1 MEKEV
6 LTKLSE
12 GPFIEWDLAKL
23 YSSSD
28 DPALINDLRYVI
40 LKKDELMKEFKGRI
54 AAESIEAC
62 ELRLVFEKI
71 EEVMSKFAKP
81 SMFAYL
87 SHSVTP
93 ALPTIQKL
101 IRKIDDLESQL
112 ESDLLF
118 LKLELSKVS
127 ENYFSVLLDSPELAN
142 YCHYLELIRTNR
154 VHLLSESEEKMLTLK
169 ELTGKRALLNL
180 YDEFTSSFI
189 YRLKIGE
196 GEDEKNFTE
205 SEVETMRREEDPEL
219 RRKAFVSLFKKSEEN
234 SIVLTNVYNSLA
246 KDWDLEAAKRGYSS
260 PISMRNRENEIPD
273 GAVQSLVDVTTNGY
287 TLVQDYYRLK
297 ARILNK
303 ESLLHSDIYAPIGD
317 FKDLFSWQEAKSM
330 ILEVTGNFDPRL
342 KRTIAEF
349 FEGNFIHGS
358 IMPGKRSGAYCS
370 YASPEIHPY
379 VLLNFGGKMNDV
391 LTLAHELGHGLHAV
405 LSSKQTMLNYETPL
419 TMAETASIFSEM
431 LMTDHLLNTT
441 SGREEKISFITGR
454 IEEIF
459 ATTARQNMFT
469 RFEIEAHK
477 RISSEYLSFDE
488 LGELYFDELKH
499 MFGETIDFLPE
510 SKYEWARIPHFFHT
524 PFYCYAYN
532 FAQLLVISLYRK
544 YLEDG
549 DVFKR
554 KYVALLESGGSDSPE
569 VLLGKAGIDISSPR
583 FWENGID
590 FIQENFLDR
599 LRAMI

>member
-1 MEKEV
+1 MSK
-6 LTKLSE
+6 
-12 GPFIEWDLAKL
+12 GPFVEWDLTKL
-23 YSSSD
+23 YSSAD
-28 DPALINDLRYVI
+28 DPALFDDLRYVI
-40 LKKDELMKEFKGRI
+40 LEKDEVMKEYKGRI
-54 AAESIEAC
+54 AAGKIEAR
-62 ELRLVFEKI
+62 EIRLALERIEK
-71 EEVMSKFAKP
+71 VMCRFAKP

-87 SHSVTP
+87 SHSLTP
-93 ALPTIQKL
+93 TVPAIQKL
-101 IRKIDDLESQL
+101 IRKVDDIETQL

-118 LKLELSKVS
+118 LRLELSKVS
-127 ENYFSVLLDSPELAN
+127 VDFFSEFLDSAELAN
-142 YCHYLELIRTNR
+142 YSHYLELISTNR
-154 VHLLSESEEKMLTLK
+154 VHLLSEPEEKMLALK
-169 ELTGKRALLNL
+169 ELTGKKALLNL

-196 GEDEKNFTE
+196 DEKDFSE
-205 SEVETMRREEDPEL
+205 SEVEAMRRDEDSEV
-219 RRKAFVSLFKKSEEN
+219 RKKAFVSLFRKSGEN
-234 SIVLTNVYNSLA
+234 SVVLTNIYNSLA
-246 KDWDLEAAKRGYSS
+246 KDWGLEAAKRGYPS
-260 PISMRNRENEIPD
+260 PISMRNRENETPD
-273 GAVQSLVDVTTNGY
+273 GAVQSLVDATSRGY
-287 TLVQDYYRLK
+287 SLVQDYYRLK

-317 FKDLFSWQEAKSM
+317 FKDHFSWQEAKSM
-330 ILEVTGNFDPRL
+330 ILEATGNFDPKL
-342 KRTIAEF
+342 EHIVSEF

-379 VLLNFGGKMNDV
+379 VLVNYSGKMSDV
-391 LTLAHELGHGLHAV
+391 LTLAHELGHGIHAV

-431 LMTDHLLNTT
+431 LMTDYLLNTI
-441 SGREEKISFITGR
+441 SGRDEKISFITSR

-469 RFEIEAHK
+469 RFEMAAHK
-477 RISSEYLSFDE
+477 RISTEYLSFEE
-488 LGELYFDELKH
+488 LGELYFDELKL

-510 SKYEWARIPHFFHT
+510 SRYEWARIPHFFHT

-549 DVFKR
+549 DVFRR
-554 KYVALLESGGSDSPE
+554 KYVALLESGGSNSPE
-569 VLLGKAGIDISSPR
+569 ILLRKAGIDISSSL

-590 FIQENFLDR
+590 FIKENFLDK
-599 LRAMI
+599 LSAMV

>member
-6 LTKLSE
+6 STKLSE
-12 GPFIEWDLAKL
+12 GQFIEWDLTKL

-28 DPALINDLRYVI
+28 DHALIDDLRYVI
-40 LKKDELMKEFKGRI
+40 SKKDELIKEYKGRI
-54 AAESIEAC
+54 AEESIEAS
-62 ELRLVFEKI
+62 ELRLALERI
-71 EEVMSKFAKP
+71 EEIMSKFAKP

-93 ALPTIQKL
+93 ASPAIQKL
-101 IRKIDDLESQL
+101 IRKIDDLELQL

-127 ENYFSVLLDSPELAN
+127 GDFFSRLLDSAELAN
-142 YCHYLELIRTNR
+142 YSHYLELIRTHR
-154 VHLLSESEEKMLTLK
+154 VHMLSEPEEKMLTLK
-169 ELTGKRALLNL
+169 ELTGKKALLNL

-196 GEDEKNFTE
+196 DEKNFTE
-205 SEVETMRREEDPEL
+205 SEVETMRRDEDPEV
-219 RRKAFVSLFKKSEEN
+219 RKKAFVSLLKKSEEN

-246 KDWDLEAAKRGYSS
+246 KDWDLEAAKRGCSS
-260 PISMRNRENEIPD
+260 PISMRNRENETPD
-273 GAVQSLVDVTTNGY
+273 VAVQSLVDATSNGY
-287 TLVQDYYRLK
+287 SLVQDYYRLK

-330 ILEVTGNFDPRL
+330 ILEVIGSFDPQLER
-342 KRTIAEF
+342 IVGEF

-379 VLLNFGGKMNDV
+379 VLVNFGGKMSDL

-431 LMTDHLLNTT
+431 LMTDYLLNTI
-441 SGREEKISFITGR
+441 SGREEKISFITSR

-469 RFEIEAHK
+469 RFEIEAHN
-477 RISSEYLSFDE
+477 RMSTEYLSFEE
-488 LGELYFDELKH
+488 LGELYFDELKL

-510 SKYEWARIPHFFHT
+510 SKYE
-524 PFYCYAYN
+524 
-532 FAQLLVISLYRK
+532 
-544 YLEDG
+544 
-549 DVFKR
+549 
-554 KYVALLESGGSDSPE
+554 
-569 VLLGKAGIDISSPR
+569 
-583 FWENGID
+583 
-590 FIQENFLDR
+590 
-599 LRAMI
+599 

>member
-1 MEKEV
+1 LTNLSEEPFV
-6 LTKLSE
+6 EWDLTKLY
-12 GPFIEWDLAKL
+12 F
-23 YSSSD
+23 SSD
-28 DPALINDLRYVI
+28 DPALIDHLRYVI
-40 LKKDELMKEFKGRI
+40 LEKEELIKEYKRRI
-54 AAESIEAC
+54 ADESIEAS
-62 ELRLVFEKI
+62 ELKLVFERI
-71 EEVMSKFAKP
+71 EDVLSKFAKP

-93 ALPTIQKL
+93 AVPAIQKL
-101 IRKIDDLESQL
+101 IRKIDELESQL

-127 ENYFSVLLDSPELAN
+127 ENFFSRLSDSPELAN
-142 YCHYLELIRTNR
+142 YSHYLELVRTNR
-154 VHLLSESEEKMLTLK
+154 VHMLSEPEEKILALK
-169 ELTGKRALLNL
+169 ELTGKKALLNL

-196 GEDEKNFTE
+196 DEKNFTE
-205 SEVETMRREEDPEL
+205 SEVETMRRDEDPEM
-219 RRKAFVSLFKKSEEN
+219 RKKAFVSLFGKSRDN
-234 SIVLTNVYNSLA
+234 SVVLTNVYNSLA

-260 PISMRNRENEIPD
+260 PISMRNRENETPD
-273 GAVQSLVDVTTNGY
+273 GAVQSLVDATSNGY
-287 TLVQDYYRLK
+287 SLVQDYYRLK
-297 ARILNK
+297 ARIMDK

-317 FKDLFSWQEAKSM
+317 FKDHFSWQEAKNM
-330 ILEVTGNFDPRL
+330 ILEVTGNFDPKL
-342 KRTIAEF
+342 GHMVSEF

-379 VLLNFGGKMNDV
+379 VLVNFGGKMSDV

-431 LMTDHLLNTT
+431 LMTDYLLNTI
-441 SGREEKISFITGR
+441 SEKDEKISFITSR

-477 RISSEYLSFDE
+477 RISTEYLSFEE
-488 LGELYFDELKH
+488 LGELYFDELKL

-510 SKYEWARIPHFFHT
+510 SKLEWARIPHFFHT

-554 KYVALLESGGSDSPE
+554 RYVALLESGGYDSPE
-569 VLLGKAGIDISSPR
+569 ILLRKAGIDISGSL

-590 FIQENFLDR
+590 FIKENFLDR
-599 LRAMI
+599 LKAMI